1 MKRSY
6 RPLLSLSLLLVIGIQ
21 VASAQATP
29 TKQPHRNILE
39 ALETPAPG
47 EGVVTIIQSPELRR
61 LIGVQGSASV
71 LGRDGNYTLLMG
83 YRVQMF
89 NSNRSG
95 AKAEAYARAEQIRH
109 IAPTMSS
116 YITYKAPF
124 WRLAVGNFATREEAN
139 QARARLVST
148 LPAWAQESYVVR
160 DKVRIL
166 NYTEPNT
173 QED

>member
-1 MKRSY
+1 
-6 RPLLSLSLLLVIGIQ
+6 
-21 VASAQATP
+21 
-29 TKQPHRNILE
+29 
-39 ALETPAPG
+39 
-47 EGVVTIIQSPELRR
+47 
-61 LIGVQGSASV
+61 
-71 LGRDGNYTLLMG
+71 
-83 YRVQMF
+83 
-89 NSNRSG
+89 
-95 AKAEAYARAEQIRH
+95 
-109 IAPTMSS
+109 MSS